1 MNKNPPPSTRRS
13 AGAPPWLWFWVA
25 LFILSLKDLVASFQY
40 TIETLKNVAAS
51 SQSLGQL
58 DPAAVRFDALLHA
71 TALIDLLPPL
81 ALVLGLAWVL
91 LPQLRAAWVERRFA
105 LGDPPANFPPL
116 LEVQSFLAEHAPALE
131 VKVNLLRAGDLAF
144 VYPASYLRSRVALFG
159 GFFRLWKADRPA
171 AEAVLLHEI
180 GHHRLGDA
188 QIVGAGSLFEAVV
201 RHSPVA
207 ILVLLVFPVTVT
219 TANGIYNLVAWSRQ
233 AIIPLST
240 VIGHAIGQLFTLV
253 FPGVILGAA
262 ASLLQMMNYLWL
274 PIAGIWTAELNA
286 DRFAA
291 ERLGSAEPVRAA
303 LAPAAGRL
311 TWWRWILLQ
320 LYHPPARLRR
330 WAVADAS
337 ERSRLLLLLLF
348 PLTSVVKLGVS
359 YLYSIMAMFPSPL
372 SESIPKVW
380 GYLVAAL
387 PTQAPKWAAMAGLLL
402 VWPLLQ
408 PYWERFFA
416 RDRWAVRPVYQPSYG
431 IAGVVILSIS
441 ALAYLSAGH

>member
-1 MNKNPPPSTRRS
+1 MNQNTKSSPRRGAS
-13 AGAPPWLWFWVA
+13 APPWLWFWVV

-40 TIETLKNVAAS
+40 TIESLKTMAAS

-58 DPAAVRFDALLHA
+58 DPAAVRFDALLNA
-71 TALIDLLPPL
+71 TALIDLLPPF

-105 LGDPPANFPPL
+105 LVDPPANFPPL
-116 LEVQSFLAEHAPALE
+116 LEVKSFLAEHAPALE
-131 VKVNLLRAGDLAF
+131 VKTNLLRAGDLAF
-144 VYPASYLRSRVALFG
+144 VYPASYLCSRVALFG

-188 QIVGAGSLFEAVV
+188 QIVGAGSFFEAVV

-207 ILVLLVFPVTVT
+207 VLILLIFPVTAT

-233 AIIPLST
+233 FAIPFST
-240 VIGHAIGQLFTLV
+240 VMAHAIGQLFTLV
-253 FPGVILGAA
+253 LPGVILGAA
-262 ASLLQMMNYLWL
+262 VSLLQMMNYLWL

-303 LAPAAGRL
+303 LAPDAGRL
-311 TWWRWILLQ
+311 TWWRWLLFR

-337 ERSRLLLLLLF
+337 ARSRLLLLLLF

-359 YLYSIMAMFPSPL
+359 YLYSIMAMFPKPL
-372 SESIPKVW
+372 SESIPEVW

-387 PTQAPKWAAMAGLLL
+387 PTHVPKWAAMAGVLL
-402 VWPLLQ
+402 VWPLLR
-408 PYWERFFA
+408 PYWERLFSH
-416 RDRWAVRPVYQPSYG
+416 DRSATRPAYQSSYG
-431 IAGVVILSIS
+431 IAPSNGRRR
-441 ALAYLSAGH
+441 